1 MRESV
6 TPRRREWGHS
16 EEGAGW
22 ARPGR
27 GERVGCGMLVRVVAI
42 GQGVRA
48 ERLRAAVGAQR
59 AWWRRHGPESLRHVG
74 RLTAAAAIAYV
85 IAHAIFPQTQPL
97 TGPLTALLV
106 VQATLFSTLRMG
118 VQRVVS
124 VVSGVL
130 LAVLLSE
137 VFTLTW
143 WTLALA
149 IGVALVVGLVLRL
162 DEQLLEAPISAM
174 LILGVPAAGPERV
187 AETLVGAG
195 VGMAFNVVFP
205 PAVRGRDAA
214 RAVLDVSEQVADVL
228 AAAARELPEQPS
240 EEQALRWLR
249 DVKHLSHAVDS
260 ADRALADFGRSRRLN
275 PRAARAADTGPIL
288 RSGLDAL
295 EHSIV
300 ALRAMFRAL
309 AQGLRAEEEEPLG
322 TSPALYGAVG
332 TLLDELAR
340 SFRAYGALVVAEA
353 DPRSEVPES
362 TLAEALDALR
372 EVRAFLSELLV
383 VGAASSQDNWMSG
396 GTLLGAVN
404 RILAELDVEERA
416 RQRERWQRATEERN
430 ARRPVVRLREASR
443 AAAGRRRRGG
453 RFRG

>member
-1 MRESV
+1 MTSR
-6 TPRRREWGHS
+6 
-16 EEGAGW
+16 
-22 ARPGR
+22 
-27 GERVGCGMLVRVVAI
+27 CGMLVRVVAI
-42 GQGVRA
+42 RESVRA
-48 ERLRAAVGAQR
+48 DRVRAAVGAQR

-74 RLTAAAAIAYV
+74 RLTAAAVIAYL
-85 IAHAIFPQTQPL
+85 IAHALFPQTQPL

-137 VFTLTW
+137 VLTLSW
-143 WTLALA
+143 WTLGLA
-149 IGVALVVGLVLRL
+149 IGVALVLGLVLRL

-205 PAVRGRDAA
+205 PAVRGRDAT
-214 RAVLDVSEQVADVL
+214 RAVLDVAEQVAAVL
-228 AAAARELPEQPS
+228 SEAARELPEHPS
-240 EEQALRWLR
+240 EEQALRRLR
-249 DVKHLSHAVDS
+249 DVKQLSHAVDA

-275 PRAARAADTGPIL
+275 PRAARAADAGPIL

-309 AQGLRAEEEEPLG
+309 AQGLRAEDEEEPLG

-340 SFRAYGALVVAEA
+340 CFRAYGALVAADA
-353 DPRSEVPES
+353 DPRSDVPEG
-362 TLAEALDALR
+362 TLVEALDALR

-383 VGAASSQDNWMSG
+383 VGADSSQDHWMSG
-396 GTLLGAVN
+396 GTLLGAVH

-416 RQRERWQRATEERN
+416 RQRERWRRATEERN

-443 AAAGRRRRGG
+443 AAAERRRRGG
-453 RFRG
+453 RLRG

>member
-1 MRESV
+1 
-6 TPRRREWGHS
+6 
-16 EEGAGW
+16 
-22 ARPGR
+22 
-27 GERVGCGMLVRVVAI
+27 MLVRVVAI
-42 GQGVRA
+42 RESVRA
-48 ERLRAAVGAQR
+48 DRVRAAVGAQR

-74 RLTAAAAIAYV
+74 RLTAAATIAYV

-137 VFTLTW
+137 VFTLSW

-149 IGVALVVGLVLRL
+149 IGVALVIGLVLRL

-214 RAVLDVSEQVADVL
+214 RAVLDVAEQVAGVL
-228 AAAARELPEQPS
+228 TEAARALPEQPS

-249 DVKHLSHAVDS
+249 DVKQLSHSVDS
-260 ADRALADFGRSRRLN
+260 ADRALAEFGHSRRLN
-275 PRAARAADTGPIL
+275 PRAVRAADAGPIL

-309 AQGLRAEEEEPLG
+309 AEGLRAEELRAEEEPPG

-340 SFRAYGALVVAEA
+340 SFRAYGALVVADA
-353 DPRSEVPES
+353 DPRSDVPDD
-362 TLAEALDALR
+362 TLVEALDALR

-383 VGAASSQDNWMSG
+383 VGADSSHDHWMSG
-396 GTLLGAVN
+396 GTILGAVQ

-416 RQRERWQRATEERN
+416 RQRERWRRASEERN